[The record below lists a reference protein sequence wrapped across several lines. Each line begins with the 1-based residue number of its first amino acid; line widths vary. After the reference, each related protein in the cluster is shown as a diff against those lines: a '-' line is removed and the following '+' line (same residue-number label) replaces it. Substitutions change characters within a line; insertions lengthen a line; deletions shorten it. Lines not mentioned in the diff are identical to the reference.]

1 MTLLFSEEKI
11 QTIHRGYLQRLPS
24 FGKSGVETAR
34 FIRELPEV
42 ERICMEFCYT
52 FMPVQD
58 FVSYPFQLIDIHVKH
73 AVMLLN
79 TVPWLKNI
87 PEDIFLNF
95 VLFYRV
101 NNEFIED
108 YKNRFF
114 EELWPRVRDK
124 SDRDAIL
131 EVNYW
136 CYEKATYKESD
147 DRTASP
153 LTVIRRTYGR
163 CGEESTLLVSAL
175 RSVGLPAR
183 QCYTPRWAHCDDNHA
198 WVEAYSNGKWH
209 YLGACEPEP
218 VLDKGW
224 FTAAASKAMLIHSK
238 VFNSDMKGEL
248 IADRTPVFCMINNLK
263 TYAKT
268 TCLNVFV
275 RKDNRPFA
283 GAVVRC
289 EIVNYSE
296 LYPLLTAETD
306 DNGFASFVLGK
317 GDIILHVHDGNHF
330 LMKKV
335 DLRRQS
341 EITVDFDE
349 AVENKPGNFDFELIP
364 PAEDLSNPVEISR
377 ETAEMHEKRLEHC
390 NRVRLQTE
398 MSFAENP
405 ALKNLKLDSDW
416 DKSLVK
422 QYLTD
427 AKGNFDEII
436 DFLQCDSFTT
446 ADKAAILNTLREKD
460 FVDITSETLK
470 EYLEASLPYK
480 GLFPE
485 DVYIHSVLAPR
496 IENEMILP
504 QRKQLKAFFDRFSE
518 PIRSASQ
525 LWDYLRK
532 AVILQDEY
540 GYDSLVCDAKNI
552 LSTGICDSHSLDILF
567 VSAARSLG
575 IPARINSSTGRKEF
589 YDGEKYCG
597 IGEDSKPVDRNNS
610 RLIIRN
616 QSGKDLNYFSQISI
630 GKFSAGVYHSL
641 VYWNQTIGEIWEL
654 PVEAGE
660 YRVITTVRQID
671 GSVKC
676 KVYFISVPKNQS
688 VVLPVDLA
696 KEDILGKLKYAKI
709 ENVPLMSESGE
720 NTDLYSELR
729 EDYTILAFADPGKE
743 PTEHLFNEWIR
754 LAEKYRSP
762 DLGVM
767 IVLDDRRGL
776 QNPTLQK
783 VLQAIPGTRVLIMD
797 NPRYLKEFHLLMGV
811 GDERKPF
818 VLVINNHREGLY
830 AFSNYNVGTGQTLLN
845 IISEDSSGRKSEKKP
860 SGNIK

>member
-1 MTLLFSEEKI
+1 MSRFFSEEKI
-11 QTIHRGYLQRLPS
+11 QTIHRDYLQRLPS
-24 FGKSGVETAR
+24 FGKSGAEIAR
-34 FIRELPEV
+34 LIGELPEV

-52 FMPVQD
+52 FVPVQD
-58 FVSYPFQLIDIHVKH
+58 FVSYPFQLIDAHVNH
-73 AVMLLN
+73 AIMLLN

-114 EELWPRVRDK
+114 EELWPRVQNK

-136 CYEKATYKESD
+136 CFEKATYKESD

-198 WVEAYSNGKWH
+198 WVEAYSDGKWH

-224 FTAAASKAMLIHSK
+224 FTAAASKAMLVHSK

-248 IADRTPVFCMINNLK
+248 IASRTPIFCTINNLK

-275 RKDNRPFA
+275 RKDNQPFP

-296 LYPLLTAETD
+296 LYPLLTANTGE
-306 DNGFASFVLGK
+306 NGFASFVLGK
-317 GDIILHVHDGNHF
+317 GDVILHIHDGHHF
-330 LMKKV
+330 LMKKIA
-335 DLRRQS
+335 LRQQS
-341 EITVDFDE
+341 EITIDFNE
-349 AVENKPGNFDFELIP
+349 AIENKPANFDFELIP
-364 PAEDLSNPVEISR
+364 PAEDLSNPVEIPQ
-377 ETAEMHEKRLEHC
+377 EIAEMHEKRLEQC
-390 NRVRLQTE
+390 NRIRLQTE
-398 MSFAENP
+398 MSFVENP
-405 ALKNLKLDSDW
+405 ALKNFKFDSDW
-416 DKSLVK
+416 DKSLVN
-422 QYLTD
+422 QYLAN

-436 DFLQCDSFTT
+436 NFLECESFTT
-446 ADKAAILNTLREKD
+446 ADKTAILNTLREKD
-460 FVDITSETLK
+460 FVDITSDTLK
-470 EYLEASLPYK
+470 EFLEASLPYK

-504 QRKQLKAFFDRFSE
+504 QRKQLKAYFDQLPES
-518 PIRSASQ
+518 IQTASQ
-525 LWDYLRK
+525 LWRFLRQ
-532 AVILQDEY
+532 AVTLQDEY
-540 GYDSLVCDAKNI
+540 SYNSLVCDAKKI

-575 IPARINSSTGRKEF
+575 IPARINSSTGGKEF
-589 YDGEKYCG
+589 FDGEKYCG
-597 IGEDSKPVDRNNS
+597 IGEDAKPLDRNNS

-630 GKFSAGVYHSL
+630 GKFSAGAYHSL
-641 VYWNQTIGEIWEL
+641 VYWNQTIGETWEL

-676 KVYFISVPKNQS
+676 KVYFISVPENQS
-688 VVLPVDLA
+688 VVLSVDLA

-709 ENVPLMSESGE
+709 ENVPLMTESGE
-720 NTDLYSELR
+720 STDLYSELR
-729 EDYTILAFADPGKE
+729 DDHTIVVFAEPGKE

-754 LAEKYRSP
+754 LAEKYHSP
-762 DLGVM
+762 GLGV
-767 IVLDDRRGL
+767 IVVLDNQRGL

-783 VLQAIPGTRVLIMD
+783 VLQAIPKIRVLMMD
-797 NPRYLKEFHLLMGV
+797 NPYYLKELHRLMAV

-818 VLVINNHREGLY
+818 VLVVNDRREGLY
-830 AFSNYNVGTGQTLLN
+830 AFSNYNVGMGQTLLN
-845 IISEDSSGRKSEKKP
+845 IVDEDSSKREFVKIVSKNSK
-860 SGNIK
+860 